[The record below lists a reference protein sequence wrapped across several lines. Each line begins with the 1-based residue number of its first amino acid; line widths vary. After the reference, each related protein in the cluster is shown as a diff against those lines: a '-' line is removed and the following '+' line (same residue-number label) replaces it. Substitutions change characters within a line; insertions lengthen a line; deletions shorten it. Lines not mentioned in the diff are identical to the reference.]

1 MITERLWWSWR
12 PRHATITVFVEST
25 LLPRIVDH
33 LTVEV
38 NNKVAGDLGY
48 ELCYHVGIEPPHWDY
63 HEIDRIKSIRQK
75 GNIGGVYLNVKC
87 CKGTEQNEDIYHG
100 PLSEY
105 VEPYEDTSTAR
116 SRDSIRRCEP

>member
-1 MITERLWWSWR
+1 M
-12 PRHATITVFVEST
+12 
-25 LLPRIVDH
+25 LPRIVDH

-87 CKGTEQNEDIYHG
+87 CKGTEQNEDGNRKQYGLAAGTNAKDLKSATDNAVKEI
-100 PLSEY
+100 
-105 VEPYEDTSTAR
+105 TA
-116 SRDSIRRCEP
+116 SPDANE